1 MRLLHTCTNIQNTYV
16 DMLLTS
22 DNVNMQHNYCLYVQL
37 FYDHMQDNR

>member
-1 MRLLHTCTNIQNTYV
+1 MRLLHTNIQNTYV

-22 DNVNMQHNYCLYVQL
+22 DNVNMQHNCFYVQL